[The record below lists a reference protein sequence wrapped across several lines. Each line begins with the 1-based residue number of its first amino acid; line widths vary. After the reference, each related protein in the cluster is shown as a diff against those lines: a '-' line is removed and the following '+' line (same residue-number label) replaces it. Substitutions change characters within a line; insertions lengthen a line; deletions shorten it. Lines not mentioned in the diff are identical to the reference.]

1 MDKSVMHIEECTAY
15 PGKYVPMPDIE
26 ELLNDQPGSSMTQPP
41 LNIDEFDNFFRI
53 EVSLPGIHKQDIVVL
68 VEDRILTVKVIHKDA
83 DSNASKPRIHEFD
96 INYFERP
103 ISLPEDADIEFT
115 SAEYRDGVLSLLV
128 PKVATHSKVH
138 PGRIVVY

>member
-1 MDKSVMHIEECTAY
+1 MDQSIMHIEECTAY

-26 ELLNDQPGSSMTQPP
+26 ELLNNKPGSMTQPP

-68 VEDRILTVKVIHKDA
+68 IEDSVLTVKVIHKDA
-83 DSNASKPRIHEFD
+83 NSIASKPWIHEFD
-96 INYFERP
+96 INYFERQ

-115 SAEYRDGVLSLLV
+115 SAEYRDGVLNLLV